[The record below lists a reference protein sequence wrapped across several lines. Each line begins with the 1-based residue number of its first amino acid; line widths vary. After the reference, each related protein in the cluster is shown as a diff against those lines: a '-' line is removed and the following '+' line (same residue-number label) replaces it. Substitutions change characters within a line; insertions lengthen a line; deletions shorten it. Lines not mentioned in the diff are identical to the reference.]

1 MSKSVKKK
9 KQQKLNTAL
18 AVLLPV
24 LAVLLLLAA
33 ILTFG
38 KLTAEP
44 PAETSPEPAVPEE
57 NPYSASD
64 FEYENGYLTCT
75 AADSRLG
82 IDVSEHQQTVD
93 WALVKESGIDF
104 VMIRAGYRGY
114 TEGKRFRDSCFSR
127 HLAGARK
134 AGLDVG
140 IYFFSQAIT
149 PEEAQKEAKFLLT
162 MLKDAPAEMGIAF
175 DWEYISADAR
185 TGNIDGQ
192 TMTDCAIA
200 FCQTIADAGYKPIIY
215 FNQHQALEQ
224 YALEDLSTYD
234 FWLAMYNEEMTFPY
248 RVDLWQ
254 YTEDGT
260 VPGIEG
266 PVDIN
271 LYLP

>member
-1 MSKSVKKK
+1 
-9 KQQKLNTAL
+9 
-18 AVLLPV
+18 
-24 LAVLLLLAA
+24 
-33 ILTFG
+33 
-38 KLTAEP
+38 
-44 PAETSPEPAVPEE
+44 
-57 NPYSASD
+57 
-64 FEYENGYLTCT
+64 
-75 AADSRLG
+75 
-82 IDVSEHQQTVD
+82 
-93 WALVKESGIDF
+93 
-104 VMIRAGYRGY
+104 
-114 TEGKRFRDSCFSR
+114 
-127 HLAGARK
+127 
-134 AGLDVG
+134 
-140 IYFFSQAIT
+140 
-149 PEEAQKEAKFLLT
+149 

-200 FCQTIADAGYKPIIY
+200 FCQTIANAGYKPIIY

-224 YALEDLSTYD
+224 YALEELTAYD

>member
-1 MSKSVKKK
+1 MSTSRKK
-9 KQQKLNTAL
+9 KQKIQAKSLIAI
-18 AVLLPV
+18 LLPT
-24 LAVLLLLAA
+24 LGALLLLVL
-33 ILTFG
+33 ILSFG
-38 KLTAEP
+38 NFTATRPEETT
-44 PAETSPEPAVPEE
+44 PAPNVPED
-57 NPYSASD
+57 NPYSPSD
-64 FEYENGYLTCT
+64 FEYEDGFLTC
-75 AADSRLG
+75 AASGARLG
-82 IDVSEHQQTVD
+82 IDVSEHQQNVD
-93 WALVKESGIDF
+93 WQQVKEAGIEF

-114 TEGKRFRDSCFSR
+114 TEGKLFRDSLFLR
-127 HLAGARK
+127 HIADARE
-134 AGLDVG
+134 AGLDIGV
-140 IYFFSQAIT
+140 YFFSQAIT

-200 FCQTIADAGYKPIIY
+200 FCQTIADAGYKPIVY

-254 YTEDGT
+254 YTEGGT

>member
-1 MSKSVKKK
+1 MSSSRKK
-9 KQQKLNTAL
+9 KQKIQPKSVI

-24 LAVLLLLAA
+24 LGVLLLLAL

-38 KLTAEP
+38 SFTAN
-44 PAETSPEPAVPEE
+44 SPEETDPIPGPLDA

-75 AADSRLG
+75 ADGARLG
-82 IDVSEHQQTVD
+82 IDVSEHQQAVD
-93 WALVKESGIDF
+93 WEQVRAAGVDF
-104 VMIRAGYRGY
+104 VMIRIGYRGY
-114 TEGKRFRDSCFSR
+114 TEGRLFRDSHFLQY
-127 HLAGARK
+127 LAGARE

-149 PEEAQKEAKFLLT
+149 PEEARKEAEFLLT
-162 MLKDAPAEMGIAF
+162 ILKDDPAEMGIAF
-175 DWEYISADAR
+175 DWEYVSEDAR
-185 TGNIDGQ
+185 TGALDGR

-200 FCQTIADAGYKPIIY
+200 FCETIADAGHKPMVY
-215 FNQHQALEQ
+215 FNQYQALEQ
-224 YALEDLSTYD
+224 YTLKELADYD
-234 FWLAMYNEEMTFPY
+234 FWLAMYEEDMTFPY

-254 YTEDGT
+254 YTEDSA

-271 LYLP
+271 IYLP